1 MFIHSENKKKAAMP
15 LFHFLRTRLR
25 CAVGVAVIAPL
36 LCSCVAQRTFNE
48 GKDLVSQDKV
58 EVGLQKMQEASKRDP
73 HDVEFKT
80 TYYRERDNAI
90 SGYLE
95 EADRDIA
102 AGRLLDA
109 ENLFNRVLA
118 MDVGNVRAM
127 DGLKHIQIEE
137 HHQTLL
143 TEAGQQFKSGGV
155 DGAKLKMAI
164 VLAENPSNEKA
175 LKLQREINEKTVRP
189 TNAEK
194 LASVYKKPIT
204 LQFKDASLK
213 QIFEVISETS
223 GLNFIFDKDVKTDQK
238 TSIFLKNSTIENAL
252 YFTLLTNQLDQEIM
266 DANTVLIYPNS
277 LAKQKDYQEMVVKS
291 FFLTNADAKA
301 VAATL
306 KSIIK
311 TKDVVVDEKLN
322 MIIMRDTPQ
331 AIKLAE
337 KLVVLHDI
345 AEPEVMLDVAVLEVK
360 RTKLQDLG
368 IQWPSGLTLTPV
380 APLGTSNIP
389 NGALAL
395 NQLLHIQSS
404 NVGVGNPTAQVNA
417 RSTDSD
423 ANLLANPRI
432 RTRNHEKAKIM
443 IGDRVPNIT
452 VNTSPSTT
460 TFITETI
467 TYVDVGLKLEV
478 EPTVYLDNEVAIKIN
493 LEVSNIV
500 SQLVTKSGSVAYQI
514 GTRNAAS
521 VLVLKDGETQV
532 LAGLLDDE
540 ERHTINKIPSLGD
553 IPILGHLFGSTNDD
567 IQKTEII
574 LSITPHLIRNI
585 RRPDFNATQ
594 FSSGT
599 ENNFKPRPD
608 VTGATDAAMLSVGQ
622 RASPSARKAAAQQN
636 VALPTGSA
644 DNSGAVTTP
653 PVPTPI
659 APVFV
664 PQADANSGAEPGDR
678 DVPAP
683 NAAPPDPAA
692 QAPGAMS
699 LSLNSA
705 ASTRVGRNIVLK
717 LNAQSDE
724 ALSNLPVAIGFDS
737 AIFQVVNVTE
747 GDFLQQGGAQSSFN
761 SQIDTNGQ
769 VLITGAASGGSGAA
783 SGTVAT
789 ITLKALAP
797 TGGSV
802 IQVLSA
808 APLSVSGR
816 AVNAGLAANNSVAT
830 TVRVE
835 N

>member
-127 DGLKHIQIEE
+127 DGLRHIQIEE
-137 HHQTLL
+137 HHQKLL

-194 LASVYKKPIT
+194 LAAVYKKPIT
-204 LQFKDASLK
+204 LQFKDATLK
-213 QIFEVISETS
+213 QLFEVISETS
-223 GLNFIFDKDVKTDQK
+223 GLNFIFDKDVKIEQK

-266 DANTVLIYPNS
+266 DANTILIYPNS
-277 LAKQKDYQEMVVKS
+277 VAKQKDYQEMVVKS
-291 FFLTNADAKA
+291 FFLTNADAKT
-301 VAATL
+301 VSATL

-311 TKDVVVDEKLN
+311 TRDVVVDEKLN
-322 MIIMRDTPQ
+322 MIIMRDTPE

-337 KLVVLHDI
+337 KLVALHDI

-368 IQWPSGLTLTPV
+368 IQWPNGLTLTPV

-395 NQLLHIQSS
+395 NQLLHIPAS
-404 NVGVGNPTAQVNA
+404 NVGVGNPSAQVNA
-417 RSTDSD
+417 HSTDSD

-478 EPTVYLDNEVAIKIN
+478 EPTVYLDNEVAVKIN

-500 SQLVTKSGSVAYQI
+500 SQLVTKSGSIAYQI

-521 VLVLKDGETQV
+521 VLVLKDGETQI

-585 RRPDFNATQ
+585 RRPDVNAMQ

-608 VTGATDAAMLSVGQ
+608 GIEPVVPSGLPVGQ
-622 RASPSARKAAAQQN
+622 RVSPSSRKAGVQQN
-636 VALPTGSA
+636 TPNVRSSAVSPDEVPRSISPVILPL
-644 DNSGAVTTP
+644 P
-653 PVPTPI
+653 
-659 APVFV
+659 
-664 PQADANSGAEPGDR
+664 DANSGAEPGDR
-678 DVPAP
+678 ETPGALPVPASQP
-683 NAAPPDPAA
+683 S
-692 QAPGAMS
+692 GALN
-699 LSLNSA
+699 LSLTGS
-705 ASTRVGRNIVLK
+705 STSRVGSNFVLS
-717 LNAQSDE
+717 LEAQSDE
-724 ALSNLPVAIGFDS
+724 SLSSLPITIGFDS
-737 AIFQVVNVTE
+737 TVFQVISVTE
-747 GDFLQQGGAQSSFN
+747 GDFLKQGGAQANFS

-769 VLITGAASGGSGAA
+769 ILIAGSATGGSDPQ

-789 ITLKALAP
+789 LTFRSLAP
-797 TGGSV
+797 SPGSA

-808 APLSVSGR
+808 APINVSGR
-816 AVNAGLAANNSVAT
+816 SVRADLNGPNAVAAT
-830 TVRVE
+830 IRVE
-835 N
+835 K